1 MYLKPNLENVI
12 VIFLQLEKNNKKNII
27 VNRVQ

>member
-1 MYLKPNLENVI
+1 MYLISNLENVI